1 MCVCVC
7 LHAYA
12 CVWQNLHV
20 SMLFLTNSSS
30 MLVWHFSRLILL
42 MATRSCRGLQSAAWT
57 TAVAPLPT
65 KHSIHVSNE
74 QSTRRVKDI
83 ILDERQTV
91 NMPSGIEKL
100 VHSRCSWSYDVLI
113 GLIIDVCDDVIS
125 SFIVRKTNCMLY
137 VNNRSYFIWSIQLFY
152 F

>member
-1 MCVCVC
+1 MNDDNEWKKYFYNQMMTGSCHWLIQYYSARSIQAAQTNKLQFTFNSFRFHIMCVCVFTC
-7 LHAYA
+7 ICMCMAKPA
-12 CVWQNLHV
+12 WVDTAV
-20 SMLFLTNSSS
+20 FMLFLTNSSS

-91 NMPSGIEKL
+91 NKPSGK
-100 VHSRCSWSYDVLI
+100 
-113 GLIIDVCDDVIS
+113 
-125 SFIVRKTNCMLY
+125 
-137 VNNRSYFIWSIQLFY
+137 
-152 F
+152 